1 MATVGDVTGTP
12 SARGT
17 GGSVLRDRRFARF
30 WSANAVSVVGD
41 QVGAVAVPLT
51 AALVLDANAAEM
63 GFLTASVWVPHLLFS
78 LPFGAWIDASSRR
91 RRLMVLTDLARGAV
105 IALVP
110 LAYALDRLSMPLLYA
125 VVLLVGTLTVVFD
138 QCSTSLLSLVA
149 PRGRLSE
156 ASSWLNGSRAASHVG
171 GPPVAGLLV
180 AALRAPF
187 AMLVDAASFLLSAA
201 LLRGLPVDEPAVSA
215 VEGVRLRTRIAE
227 GLSFMWRHPVLRPF
241 YACATTINF
250 FNLMFSAVLVLY
262 MSRTLGLSPQLIG
275 LVLGAGAV
283 GGLVGAA
290 LASRLSRRIGLGHTL
305 VLGVAL
311 FAAGPLL
318 VPLAG
323 LNGIP
328 AVPLLIAA
336 EFTAGVGV
344 MLLDVPA
351 GVLLITLV
359 PYPMRARA
367 GASGRVVNYGIRPF
381 GALVGGAVGQAFG
394 LRTAITAAGF
404 GGLIAIALAWWSPVR
419 SIREEPE
426 QAV

>member
-1 MATVGDVTGTP
+1 MATVHDLTGAP
-12 SARGT
+12 LDSGT
-17 GGSVLRDRRFARF
+17 AGSILRDRRFARY
-30 WSANAVSVVGD
+30 WSANAVSVIGD

-51 AALVLDANAAEM
+51 AALVLDANAAQM
-63 GFLTASVWVPHLLFS
+63 GLLTAAVWVPHLLFS

-91 RRLMVLTDLARGAV
+91 RQLMVLTDLARGAV
-105 IALVP
+105 VALVP

-125 VVLLVGTLTVVFD
+125 VVLLVGTLTVAFD
-138 QCSTSLLSLVA
+138 QCSSSLLSLVA
-149 PRGRLSE
+149 PRGRLAE
-156 ASSWLNGSRAASHVG
+156 ASSWLNGSRAASYVG

-187 AMLVDAASFLLSAA
+187 AMLVDAASFVLSAA
-201 LLRGLPVDEPAVSA
+201 MLRGLPVDEPDVLPL
-215 VEGVRLRTRIAE
+215 EGVRLRTRIAE
-227 GLSFMWRHPVLRPF
+227 GLSFIWRHPVLRPF
-241 YACATTINF
+241 YVCASTINF
-250 FNLMFSAVLVLY
+250 FNFMFSAVLVLY
-262 MSRTLGLSPQLIG
+262 MSRTLALSPQLIG

-283 GGLVGAA
+283 GGLAGAA
-290 LASRLSRRIGLGHTL
+290 IASRLTRRIGIGHTL
-305 VLGVAL
+305 VLGVVL

-336 EFTAGVGV
+336 EVIAGVGV

-351 GVLLITLV
+351 GVLIMTLV
-359 PYPMRARA
+359 PYRMRARA

-381 GALVGGAVGQAFG
+381 GALAGGAVGQAFG
-394 LRTAITAAGF
+394 LRTAITVAGV
-404 GGLIAIALAWWSPVR
+404 GGLTAIALGWWSPVR
-419 SIREEPE
+419 RIHDEPE